1 MGWGSQQQV
10 AIMRQ
15 LKWRRCPP
23 PVKQVK
29 LEAEIK
35 VENVGEKKKKKNESR
50 ERERGGRSRFGRWRE
65 PLRGEV

>member
-35 VENVGEKKKKKNESR
+35 VENVGGKKKKKTKA